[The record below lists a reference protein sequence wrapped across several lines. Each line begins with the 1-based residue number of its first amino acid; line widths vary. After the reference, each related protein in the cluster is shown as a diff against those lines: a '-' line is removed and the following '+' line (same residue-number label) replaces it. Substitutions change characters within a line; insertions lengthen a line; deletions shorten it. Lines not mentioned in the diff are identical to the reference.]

1 VKTEE
6 HWYSKIVHQYG
17 RDNLEVN
24 GLKEHMI
31 DIGRKGFVAVQDLV
45 RLITMEMDV
54 QCRNRDVYLIYQRL
68 QNAEQLKFKDM
79 IELICL

>member
-1 VKTEE
+1 
-6 HWYSKIVHQYG
+6 
-17 RDNLEVN
+17 
-24 GLKEHMI
+24 MI